1 MIQLLSKEEEIPYDL
16 LLLAD
21 ETVEAINKCIFQSDI
36 YVLRRSDEI
45 IALYVLIDI
54 DTETVEIK
62 YIAVRQDFQGQ
73 GIGQKLLK
81 DAIARAKEKGF
92 KRILIETADAGIK
105 QLYIYQKA
113 GFVVY
118 DKKSNF
124 FLDNFPEPIFEDGIQ
139 LKDMMMLQMEIG

>member
-21 ETVEAINKCIFQSDI
+21 ETIEAINRCIFQSDI
-36 YVLRRSDEI
+36 YVLRRSNEI
-45 IALYVLIDI
+45 IAVYVLIGI
-54 DTETVEIK
+54 DNETVEIK

-73 GIGQKLLK
+73 GIGQELLK
-81 DAIARAKEKGF
+81 DAVVRAKEMGF
-92 KRILIETADAGIK
+92 KKILIETADAGIK

-118 DKKSNF
+118 DKKTNF
-124 FLDNFPEPIFEDGIQ
+124 FLENFPEPIFEDGIQ
-139 LKDMMMLQMEIG
+139 LIDMIMLKMEIG